1 MSKAR
6 DLANAGTALGAVTAT
21 ELGYVDGVTS
31 AIQTQI
37 DSKIGS
43 ASAINPTIVDAKG
56 DIIAATAA
64 DTVSRLAVGTNGQ
77 VLTADSTEALGLKW
91 ATASSG
97 VTTFTNRIV
106 GDGNG
111 FNQIAY
117 NGSNL
122 YVAVGDA
129 GKLYTSADRV
139 TWTSRT
145 SGFGSNNIRSVVF
158 GNSIWVAVGQ
168 NGTITTSTDG
178 ITWTARTS
186 NMSTNIIQ
194 MVVYDNSLFVAVG
207 NGGGTLNTGGITY
220 STDGITWTRKSQ
232 SITVGTSYNS
242 VVWNGT
248 NWVVGSTFSTNNYL
262 YASTPSGTWT
272 AGATAG
278 NGIVCILC
286 WDGTRH
292 TFSETSLFGYSTST
306 TFSGAVYI
314 DSPGNFGG
322 LNQRAA
328 KLYNGKLYFDSGYT
342 QIMTPAS
349 LTRLAYDTPFI
360 SPTSRATTAT
370 GVIGAYPGCLYIDA
384 NGYIIASNEGYLWTS

>member
-1 MSKAR
+1 MATTTNYGWTTP
-6 DLANAGTALGAVTAT
+6 DDTALVK
-21 ELGYVDGVTS
+21 DG
-31 AIQTQI
+31 
-37 DSKIGS
+37 
-43 ASAINPTIVDAKG
+43 ASAIRTLGSSIDTTTKNLNPSTTLG
-56 DIIAATAA
+56 DIEYRSSSANTN
-64 DTVSRLAVGTNGQ
+64 TRLGIGSTGQ
-77 VLTADSTEALGLKW
+77 VLTVSGGVPSWT
-91 ATASSG
+91 TPSSG
-97 VTTFTNRIV
+97 ALTFTNRIV

-122 YVAVGDA
+122 YVAVGDT

-158 GNSIWVAVGQ
+158 GNSIWVAVGA

-178 ITWTARTS
+178 VTWTARTS
-186 NMSTNIIQ
+186 NMSTNSIA

-232 SITVGTSYNS
+232 SITVGTAYNS
-242 VVWNGT
+242 VIWNGT
-248 NWVVGSTFSTNNYL
+248 NWVVGATFSTNNYL

-272 AGATAG
+272 AGATSG
-278 NGIVCILC
+278 NGIVNILC

-292 TFSETSLFGYSTST
+292 TFSESAQFAYSTST

-322 LNQRAA
+322 LNQRAV

-370 GVIGAYPGCLYIDA
+370 GVIGAYPGCLYIDV